1 MTGQKYSGVIPI
13 NKGLGITSHDVVYKL
28 RKILGTKK
36 IGHAGTLDPNVSGLL
51 LVCVG
56 KATKIVQYL
65 QDYDKVYEGMI
76 KLGARTDSQ
85 DATGNTVKESSYM
98 PSFEEIQAIGLSYI
112 GEIKQIPPMFS
123 AVHHKGVRLHELA
136 RQGIEVERK
145 PRDAKIYDLVFSEYK
160 YPYLSFKCACSKG
173 TYIRTLMN
181 DIGDDLGCFAHLYS
195 MTRVK
200 SQGFNIGSSYELN
213 EIKDM
218 VVKGDLSFFTTID
231 EALMDYPV
239 IKVPDEHFKDITNG
253 MKITVDLCLSSNI
266 HKVYCRGEFI
276 GLGQVKDVRG
286 TNKLVLDKMLYV

>member
-1 MTGQKYSGVIPI
+1 MTGRIYSGVIPI

-51 LVCVG
+51 LICVG

-65 QDYDKVYEGMI
+65 QDYDKVYEGVV
-76 KLGARTDSQ
+76 KLGTKTDTQ
-85 DATGNTVKESSYM
+85 DATGNPVQESSYK
-98 PSFEEIQAIGLSYI
+98 PSLEDIKKISISYI

-145 PRDAKIYDLVFSEYK
+145 PRDAKIYDLVFSQYE
-160 YPYLSFKCACSKG
+160 YPYLSFKCSCSKG

-181 DIGDDLGCFAHLYS
+181 DIGEDLGCFAHLYS
-195 MTRVK
+195 MSRTK
-200 SQGFNIGSSYELN
+200 SQGFDIGSSYDLD

-218 VVKGDLSFFTTID
+218 VAKDDLSFFTSID
-231 EALMDYPV
+231 DALMDYPI
-239 IKVPDEHFKDITNG
+239 IKLSDEHFKDITNG
-253 MKITVDLCLSSNI
+253 MKITIDLSLSTRI

-286 TNKLVLDKMLYV
+286 THKLVLDKMLYV